1 MWARRVYKALI
12 SIGRRELLIND
23 VVKIRNLGEI
33 KQELQNLQ
41 CPDFGKIIHITF
53 LKRYR
58 GTQQAGLLE

>member
-1 MWARRVYKALI
+1 MR
-12 SIGRRELLIND
+12 
-23 VVKIRNLGEI
+23 EI

-41 CPDFGKIIHITF
+41 CPNFGKIIDITF